1 MRREWTWVLA
11 ITVAFLLGSTCAAA
25 YARLATPYYTVVA
38 QAIAAGYP
46 WRIVEVTVSQDES
59 NHSAILRLTGEVRRS
74 QAARRPAASVVSRV
88 QVGEVIETPLVFW
101 TLVLLW
107 PARTARQRVWRVA
120 TGFPIFL
127 LLEAVTTG
135 CQLVHPL
142 AEASALLAGEQN
154 PITLWEHWS
163 RFLEA
168 GGRFGL
174 EVAAALLVVGITSGL
189 PTIASVRERGRVM

>member
-1 MRREWTWVLA
+1 MRREWTWLLA
-11 ITVAFLLGSTCAAA
+11 ITVAFLLGSICGTG
-25 YARLATPYYTVVA
+25 YARLATPYYTAVT
-38 QAIAAGYP
+38 QAIAAWYP
-46 WRIVEVTVSQDES
+46 WRIVEVTVTQDDA
-59 NHSAILRLTGEVRRS
+59 NHTTILRLTGEVRRS
-74 QAARRPAASVVSRV
+74 RAARRPAARVVSRV

-120 TGFPIFL
+120 AGFPIFL
-127 LLEAVTTG
+127 VLEDVTTG

-142 AEASALLAGEQN
+142 AEASALLAGEQD
-154 PITLWEHWS
+154 PTTVWEHWS

-174 EVAAALLVVGITSGL
+174 EVAAALFVVGLNSSLLTT
-189 PTIASVRERGRVM
+189 PKPADPVAA